1 MPFRRELVQK
11 EGSKMMKKILLL
23 FLALCLA
30 ASALGCR
37 REVPD
42 RLLTLSGGGET
53 TAAAGESAPPQS
65 SQGAP
70 DSTDGDPTKGTGQNQ
85 AGTMA
90 FSVTPE
96 TDPTLLSGRLEYTVT
111 GVRIVENVSDLPNPA
126 GFGNEAVPLYNETG
140 AEQIYKYQSDRYPSF
155 LLSDGGFVPA
165 LTVVLV
171 DVTVESFDAVART
184 KKDTDSHGRGGGQYD
199 DPYLFQA
206 DALLT
211 VVDRGRRQLNTEPME
226 GWNFDWGIAK
236 DQGIYQEW
244 HLGYFSAPGESP
256 DATFCYRLEP
266 GQKRSF
272 TLGFLVTNRS
282 DGTPRDLSGLCAR
295 IGGALL
301 SEEEY
306 TPGQTYLVDLG
317 LEGEK

>member
-1 MPFRRELVQK
+1 
-11 EGSKMMKKILLL
+11 
-23 FLALCLA
+23 
-30 ASALGCR
+30 
-37 REVPD
+37 
-42 RLLTLSGGGET
+42 
-53 TAAAGESAPPQS
+53 
-65 SQGAP
+65 
-70 DSTDGDPTKGTGQNQ
+70 
-85 AGTMA
+85 MA

-96 TDPTLLSGRLEYTVT
+96 TDSTLLSGRLEYTVT

-155 LLSDGGFVPA
+155 LLSDGGFVPE

-184 KKDTDSHGRGGGQYD
+184 KKDADAQGRGGGEFD
-199 DPYLFQA
+199 DPYLFRA

-211 VVDRGRRQLNTEPME
+211 VVDRGRRLPNTANQ
-226 GWNFDWGIAK
+226 GWSLEQ
-236 DQGIYQEW
+236 DQGVYQEW
-244 HLGYFSAPGESP
+244 HLGYFSAPGEGP
-256 DATFCYRLEP
+256 ETIFCYRLEP
-266 GQKRSF
+266 GQKQSF

-295 IGGALL
+295 IGAALL
-301 SEEEY
+301 NGEEY
-306 TPGQTYLVDLG
+306 TPGQVYLVDLG

>member
-1 MPFRRELVQK
+1 MKVFKRFHSCIPLV
-11 EGSKMMKKILLL
+11 ILCCI
-23 FLALCLA
+23 FIV
-30 ASALGCR
+30 GCR

-70 DSTDGDPTKGTGQNQ
+70 DSTDGNPTDGTAQKQ

-96 TDPTLLSGRLEYTVT
+96 TDSTLLSGRLEYTVT

-155 LLSDGGFVPA
+155 LLSDGGFVPE

-184 KKDTDSHGRGGGQYD
+184 KKDADAQGRGGGEFD
-199 DPYLFQA
+199 DPYLFRA

-211 VVDRGRRQLNTEPME
+211 VVDRGRRLPNTANQ
-226 GWNFDWGIAK
+226 GWSLEQ
-236 DQGIYQEW
+236 DQGVYQEW
-244 HLGYFSAPGESP
+244 HLGYFSAPGEGP
-256 DATFCYRLEP
+256 ETIFCYRLEP
-266 GQKRSF
+266 GQKQSF

-295 IGGALL
+295 IGAALL
-301 SEEEY
+301 NGEEY
-306 TPGQTYLVDLG
+306 TPGQVYLVDLG

>member
-1 MPFRRELVQK
+1 
-11 EGSKMMKKILLL
+11 MMKKIILL
-23 FLALCLA
+23 FLVLCLA
-30 ASALGCR
+30 ASSLGCR
-37 REVPD
+37 QEVPD
-42 RLLTLSGGGET
+42 RLLTLSGGGGT
-53 TAAAGESAPPQS
+53 TSAVEESAPPQG
-65 SQGAP
+65 SQGAA
-70 DSTDGDPTKGTGQNQ
+70 DPTEGTAQDQ

-111 GVRIVENVSDLPNPA
+111 GARIVENISDLPDPA

-140 AEQIYKYQSDRYPSF
+140 AEQIYKYR
-155 LLSDGGFVPA
+155 
-165 LTVVLV
+165 V

-184 KKDTDSHGRGGGQYD
+184 KKDTDSHGRGGGQFD
-199 DPYLFQA
+199 DPYLFRA

-211 VVDRGRRQLNTEPME
+211 VVDRGQRQLNTEPME
-226 GWNFDWGIAK
+226 GWNFDWGLAK

-244 HLGYFSAPGESP
+244 HMDYFSAPGESP
-256 DATFCYRLEP
+256 ETIFCYRLEP
-266 GQKRSF
+266 GQKQSF
-272 TLGFLVTNRS
+272 TLGFLVNNRS
-282 DGTPRDLSGLCAR
+282 DGTARDLSGLCAR

-301 SEEEY
+301 SGEKY

>member
-1 MPFRRELVQK
+1 
-11 EGSKMMKKILLL
+11 MMKKMLLL
-23 FLALCLA
+23 FLTLCLA

-53 TAAAGESAPPQS
+53 TSAAGESAPPQS

-70 DSTDGDPTKGTGQNQ
+70 DATDGDATEGTAQNQ

-111 GVRIVENVSDLPNPA
+111 GARIVENISDLPNPA

-184 KKDTDSHGRGGGQYD
+184 KKDVDAHGRGGGQFD
-199 DPYLFQA
+199 DPYLFRA

-211 VVDRGRRQLNTEPME
+211 VVDRGQRHLNTEPME

-236 DQGIYQEW
+236 DQGVYQEW

-295 IGGALL
+295 IGGAQLND
-301 SEEEY
+301 EEY
-306 TPGQTYLVDLG
+306 TPGQVYLVDLG